1 MNIYILIWFFI
12 VAINFISNY
21 KTYIN
26 KIFFLLFF
34 LFLFIFIGLRFKV
47 GGDWD
52 NYLILY
58 ENFKYLNFKEA
69 LFFFE
74 PGYSLLNILGKF
86 LQIKDIWFVNLCSSA
101 LVCFFLFITFIRLKK
116 YWLCL
121 LIYYPYHI
129 LAVSL
134 GYTRQSIAVAILL
147 YAFLKLIQNDRN
159 KFLFFLL
166 LAACFHKTAI
176 IFILFYPLLF
186 IKRKKILIFLYEFF
200 SLVLITIVLYISSL
214 SENTVY
220 TSEELNS
227 SGVFLRLS
235 LHIIPVIS
243 YFLLRNKVFKIDKS
257 YLILD
262 YFVLLIFYC
271 VGLSF
276 IFSTLADRFNLYLIF
291 FDLYVVCMLYHN
303 LKLVNRK
310 IFIFILTIFLTS
322 FIYIWMLN
330 SVLVSKAWLPYQNY
344 LIDYLLNYVF

>member
-34 LFLFIFIGLRFKV
+34 LFLFVFIGLRFKV

-52 NYLILY
+52 NYLVLY

-74 PGYSLLNILGKF
+74 PGYSLFNILGNF

-101 LVCFFLFITFIRLKK
+101 LVCIFLFITFIKLEK

-147 YAFLKLIQNDRN
+147 YAFLKLLQNN
-159 KFLFFLL
+159 KIKFLIFLL
-166 LAACFHKTAI
+166 IAVCFHKTAI

-186 IKRKKILIFLYEFF
+186 IKGKKVLIILYEIFSLILIT
-200 SLVLITIVLYISSL
+200 LILYISSL
-214 SENTVY
+214 NESTVY

-243 YFLLRNKVFKIDKS
+243 YFLLRNKVFKLDKS
-257 YLILD
+257 YLFLD

-271 VGLSF
+271 FCLSF
-276 IFSTLADRFNLYLIF
+276 LFSTLADRFNLYLIF
-291 FDLYVVCMLYHN
+291 FDIYVLVAFYHN
-303 LKLVNRK
+303 LLIINRK
-310 IFIFILTIFLTS
+310 ILIFILTLFFTS

-330 SVLVSKAWLPYQNY
+330 SVLVAIAWLPYQNY
-344 LIDYLLNYVF
+344 LIDYLLTYVF

>member
-34 LFLFIFIGLRFKV
+34 LFLFVFIGLRFKV

-52 NYLILY
+52 NYLVLY

-74 PGYSLLNILGKF
+74 PGYSLFNILGNF
-86 LQIKDIWFVNLCSSA
+86 LQIRDIWFVNLCSSA
-101 LVCFFLFITFIRLKK
+101 LVCIFLFITFIKLEK

-147 YAFLKLIQNDRN
+147 YAFLKLLQNN
-159 KFLFFLL
+159 KIKFLIFLL
-166 LAACFHKTAI
+166 IAVCFHKTAI

-186 IKRKKILIFLYEFF
+186 IKGKKVLIILYEIFSLILIT
-200 SLVLITIVLYISSL
+200 LILYISSL
-214 SENTVY
+214 NESTVY

-243 YFLLRNKVFKIDKS
+243 YFLLRNKVFKLDKS
-257 YLILD
+257 YLFLD

-271 VGLSF
+271 FCLSF
-276 IFSTLADRFNLYLIF
+276 LFSTLADRFNLYLIF
-291 FDLYVVCMLYHN
+291 FDIYVLVAFYHN
-303 LKLVNRK
+303 LLIINRK
-310 IFIFILTIFLTS
+310 ILIFILTLFFTS

-330 SVLVSKAWLPYQNY
+330 SVLVAIAWLPYQNY
-344 LIDYLLNYVF
+344 LIDYLLTYVF

>member
-1 MNIYILIWFFI
+1 ILSMNIYILIWFFI

-34 LFLFIFIGLRFKV
+34 LFLFVFIGLRFKV

-52 NYLILY
+52 NYLVLY

-74 PGYSLLNILGKF
+74 PGYSLLNILGNF

-101 LVCFFLFITFIRLKK
+101 LVCIFLFITFIKLEK

-147 YAFLKLIQNDRN
+147 YAFLKLLQNN
-159 KFLFFLL
+159 KIKFLIFLL
-166 LAACFHKTAI
+166 IAACFHKTAI

-186 IKRKKILIFLYEFF
+186 IKGKK
-200 SLVLITIVLYISSL
+200 VLII
-214 SENTVY
+214 
-220 TSEELNS
+220 
-227 SGVFLRLS
+227 
-235 LHIIPVIS
+235 
-243 YFLLRNKVFKIDKS
+243 
-257 YLILD
+257 
-262 YFVLLIFYC
+262 
-271 VGLSF
+271 
-276 IFSTLADRFNLYLIF
+276 
-291 FDLYVVCMLYHN
+291 
-303 LKLVNRK
+303 
-310 IFIFILTIFLTS
+310 
-322 FIYIWMLN
+322 
-330 SVLVSKAWLPYQNY
+330 
-344 LIDYLLNYVF
+344 

>member
-34 LFLFIFIGLRFKV
+34 LFLFVFIGLRFKV

-52 NYLILY
+52 NYLVLY

-74 PGYSLLNILGKF
+74 PGYSLLNILGNF

-101 LVCFFLFITFIRLKK
+101 LVCIFLFITFIKLEK

-147 YAFLKLIQNDRN
+147 YAFLKLLQNN
-159 KFLFFLL
+159 KIKFLIFLL
-166 LAACFHKTAI
+166 IAACFHKTAI

-186 IKRKKILIFLYEFF
+186 IKGKKVLIILYEIFSLILIT
-200 SLVLITIVLYISSL
+200 LILYISSL
-214 SENTVY
+214 NESTVY

-243 YFLLRNKVFKIDKS
+243 YFLLRNKVFKLDKS
-257 YLILD
+257 YLFLD

-271 VGLSF
+271 FCLSF
-276 IFSTLADRFNLYLIF
+276 LFSTLADRFNLYLIF
-291 FDLYVVCMLYHN
+291 FDIYVLVAFYHN
-303 LKLVNRK
+303 LLIINRK
-310 IFIFILTIFLTS
+310 ILIFILTLFFTS

-330 SVLVSKAWLPYQNY
+330 SVLVAKAWLPYQNY
-344 LIDYLLNYVF
+344 LIDYLLTYVF

>member
-34 LFLFIFIGLRFKV
+34 LFLFVFIGLRFKV

-52 NYLILY
+52 NYLVLY

-74 PGYSLLNILGKF
+74 PGYSLFNILGNF
-86 LQIKDIWFVNLCSSA
+86 LQIRDIWFVNLCSSA
-101 LVCFFLFITFIRLKK
+101 LVCIFLFITFIKLEK

-147 YAFLKLIQNDRN
+147 YAFLKLLQNN
-159 KFLFFLL
+159 KIKFLVFLL
-166 LAACFHKTAI
+166 IAVCFHKTAI

-186 IKRKKILIFLYEFF
+186 IKGKKVLIILYEIFSLILIT
-200 SLVLITIVLYISSL
+200 LILYISSL
-214 SENTVY
+214 NESTVY

-243 YFLLRNKVFKIDKS
+243 YFLLRNKVFKLDKS
-257 YLILD
+257 YLFLD

-271 VGLSF
+271 FCLSF
-276 IFSTLADRFNLYLIF
+276 LFSTLADRFNLYLIF
-291 FDLYVVCMLYHN
+291 FDIYVLVAFYHN
-303 LKLVNRK
+303 LLIINRK
-310 IFIFILTIFLTS
+310 ILIFILTLFFTS

-330 SVLVSKAWLPYQNY
+330 SVLVAIAWLPYQNY
-344 LIDYLLNYVF
+344 LIDYLLTYVF

>member
-34 LFLFIFIGLRFKV
+34 LFLFVFIGLRFKV

-52 NYLILY
+52 NYLVLY

-74 PGYSLLNILGKF
+74 PGYSLLNILGNF

-101 LVCFFLFITFIRLKK
+101 LVCIFLFITFIKLEK

-147 YAFLKLIQNDRN
+147 YAFLKLLQNN
-159 KFLFFLL
+159 KIKFLIFLL
-166 LAACFHKTAI
+166 IAACFHKTAI

-186 IKRKKILIFLYEFF
+186 IKGKKVLIILYEIFSLILIT
-200 SLVLITIVLYISSL
+200 LILYISSL
-214 SENTVY
+214 NESTVY

-243 YFLLRNKVFKIDKS
+243 YFLLRNKVFKLDKT
-257 YLILD
+257 YLFLD

-271 VGLSF
+271 FCLSF
-276 IFSTLADRFNLYLIF
+276 LFSTLADRFNLYLIF
-291 FDLYVVCMLYHN
+291 FDIYVLVAFYHN
-303 LKLVNRK
+303 LLIINRK
-310 IFIFILTIFLTS
+310 ILIFILTLFFTS

-330 SVLVSKAWLPYQNY
+330 SVLVAKAWLPYQNY
-344 LIDYLLNYVF
+344 LIDYLLTYVF